1 MGTAVAART
10 EVTSSVVKDLVEITK
25 PRITSTVLLTAAAG
39 VWLANRTFPE
49 LAISW
54 VESVL
59 AVVATGVLVSGASA
73 LNCWMERGTDAMMR
87 RTRNRAT
94 AAGRLPPWAA
104 FAWGMGLSAVALPVL
119 TFLLDPLAGLLGFI
133 ALVSYVWVYTPM
145 KRLSSDSLLVGA
157 FPGAAPPLIGWTAVT
172 GRLDLAGVVLFA
184 VLFVWQ
190 LPHFLAIAYLCKDD
204 YAAGGLKVHSVV
216 RGEKSTK
223 AWAFFWSIVQLVVS
237 LLLVVM
243 GVAGWLYGVAASVA
257 GLAYI
262 RETRRWLAP
271 EAGVAQAKR
280 VMLGSVLY
288 LAVIFTAL
296 LVDVW

>member
-1 MGTAVAART
+1 
-10 EVTSSVVKDLVEITK
+10 
-25 PRITSTVLLTAAAG
+25 
-39 VWLANRTFPE
+39 
-49 LAISW
+49 
-54 VESVL
+54 
-59 AVVATGVLVSGASA
+59 GASA

-145 KRLSSDSLLVGA
+145 KRLSSDALLVGA

-204 YAAGGLKVHSVV
+204 YAAG
-216 RGEKSTK
+216 
-223 AWAFFWSIVQLVVS
+223 
-237 LLLVVM
+237 
-243 GVAGWLYGVAASVA
+243 
-257 GLAYI
+257 
-262 RETRRWLAP
+262 
-271 EAGVAQAKR
+271 
-280 VMLGSVLY
+280 
-288 LAVIFTAL
+288 
-296 LVDVW
+296 

>member
-1 MGTAVAART
+1 MMSG
-10 EVTSSVVKDLVEITK
+10 VVRDLVEVTK
-25 PRITSTVLLTAAAG
+25 PRITSSVLLTAAAG

-49 LAISW
+49 LALPWHKSLLA
-54 VESVL
+54 VL
-59 AVVATGVLVSGASA
+59 ATGILVSGAST
-73 LNCWMERGTDAMMR
+73 LNCWLERNTDARMR
-87 RTRNRAT
+87 RTRNRPT
-94 AAGRLPPWAA
+94 ASGRLAPWAA
-104 FAWGMGLSAVALPVL
+104 FTWGAGLSALALPLL
-119 TFLLDPLAGLLGFI
+119 TFVLHPLAGLLGFI

-145 KRLSSDSLLVGA
+145 KRISSDSLLVGA

-216 RGEKSTK
+216 RGDDSTK
-223 AWAFFWSIVQLVVS
+223 RWAFFWSILQLVVS

-243 GVAGWLYGVAASVA
+243 GVAGWIYAVAASIA

-271 EAGVAQAKR
+271 EAGKPEAKR

-288 LAVIFTAL
+288 LAVIFSAL